1 MNGMTGRDLVTLQIL
16 EHVALIQSRPG
27 GDSSIEPASVA
38 APLGRAVLAATLRHD
53 PPTPLELEHAIEQ
66 IEGALMPLRAQVAG
80 ARLVFAN
87 AALHA
92 LARAGAGAN
101 GSAPG
106 ADITLDMVDVETL
119 FTRLAARAN
128 GRPATQDCLPTD
140 PASSAALLVA
150 REVLHHWGLGALTVR
165 DAAA

>member
-1 MNGMTGRDLVTLQIL
+1 MR
-16 EHVALIQSRPG
+16 RPG
-27 GDSSIEPASVA
+27 
-38 APLGRAVLAATLRHD
+38 AVLAATLRHD

-66 IEGALMPLRAQVAG
+66 IEDALMPLRAQVAG

-92 LARAGAGAN
+92 LRDAGAGAN
-101 GSAPG
+101 GSAPR
-106 ADITLDMVDVETL
+106 AWTSRWTWSTSETL

-128 GRPATQDCLPTD
+128 GRPATDCLPTD
-140 PASSAALLVA
+140 PASSVKAARRA
-150 REVLHHWGLGALTVR
+150 KCCNHWVLGALTVR

>member
-66 IEGALMPLRAQVAG
+66 TE
-80 ARLVFAN
+80 
-87 AALHA
+87 
-92 LARAGAGAN
+92 
-101 GSAPG
+101 
-106 ADITLDMVDVETL
+106 D
-119 FTRLAARAN
+119 
-128 GRPATQDCLPTD
+128 
-140 PASSAALLVA
+140 AS
-150 REVLHHWGLGALTVR
+150 
-165 DAAA
+165 

>member
-1 MNGMTGRDLVTLQIL
+1 
-16 EHVALIQSRPG
+16 
-27 GDSSIEPASVA
+27 
-38 APLGRAVLAATLRHD
+38 
-53 PPTPLELEHAIEQ
+53 
-66 IEGALMPLRAQVAG
+66 MPLRAQVAG